1 MCGKEVD
8 SLSKGLVE
16 GVAMSLCSV
25 CIKYGKLIPKV
36 QSPSKKA
43 SVPSKLYRNKQVI
56 KEMESQEHVVD
67 DYSDVIRNTRQKV
80 QMPQKAL
87 AVKLAEKESVIHSI
101 ETGRHEPS
109 ISLAKKIERLL
120 NVKLVVEE
128 VTSDDDE
135 LKDLISSSK
144 SSGSS
149 KSDSMTLGDAI
160 VFRKRNKN

>member
-25 CIKYGKLIPKV
+25 CIKYGKPIPKFKT
-36 QSPSKKA
+36 QAKHK
-43 SVPSKLYRNKQVI
+43 VPSKIYQSKHIV
-56 KEMESQEHVVD
+56 KEMESRERIVD
-67 DYSDVIRNTRQKV
+67 DYSSIIRTARQKV

-101 ETGRHEPS
+101 ETGRQEPS
-109 ISLAKKIERLL
+109 ISLAKRIEKLLKIE
-120 NVKLVVEE
+120 LVIEE
-128 VTSDDDE
+128 SSSSDDE
-135 LKDLISSSK
+135 FKSLISSSK
-144 SSGSS
+144 SSRSS

-160 VFRKRNKN
+160 VFRKRKK